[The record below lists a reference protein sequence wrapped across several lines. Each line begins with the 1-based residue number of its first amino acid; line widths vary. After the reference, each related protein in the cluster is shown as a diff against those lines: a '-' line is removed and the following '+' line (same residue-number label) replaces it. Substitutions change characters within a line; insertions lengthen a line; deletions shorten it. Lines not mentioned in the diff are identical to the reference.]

1 MVDDKI
7 WGLSEG
13 SSSDGS
19 DAKAAEEPAPRRA
32 KEITAEDLVKHGLK
46 DAPSVLLMP
55 NSDKEAPFT
64 NYAW

>member
-7 WGLSEG
+7 WGLSG

-19 DAKAAEEPAPRRA
+19 DAEAAEEAPAPRRA
-32 KEITAEDLVKHGLK
+32 KQITADDLVKHGLK

-55 NSDKEAPFT
+55 NSDKEAP

>member
-7 WGLSEG
+7 WGLEG
-13 SSSDGS
+13 SSSDDGS
-19 DAKAAEEPAPRRA
+19 DAEAAEEPAPRRA
-32 KEITAEDLVKHGLK
+32 KQITALDLERHGLK

-55 NSDKEAPFT
+55 NSDKDAP

>member
-13 SSSDGS
+13 SSSDCS
-19 DAKAAEEPAPRRA
+19 DAEAAEAPAPAPRRA
-32 KEITAEDLVKHGLK
+32 KIITADDLVKHGLK

-55 NSDKEAPFT
+55 NSDREAP